1 MLEVK
6 NLTKRYGNH
15 TAVSNLSFKIESGHV
30 YGFLGPNGAG
40 KSTTM
45 NIVTG
50 CLAATSG
57 EVDAATIMLT
67 FAAQMKERYGFEAT
81 EINIGGGMGV
91 RYLPEHPPLYPEMT
105 TYEYLRFVA
114 EAKGVARKD
123 IKRQLDYVI
132 DVTSL
137 HEMVNRQ
144 TQYLSKGY
152 KQRVGIA
159 QALLGEPQ
167 LVILDEPT
175 VGLDPRQ
182 ILEIRDL
189 IKQLGKTHT
198 VILSSHILSEI
209 RAVCDSAIIIAKG
222 ELIAHDT
229 LANLEKMY
237 AGDVTQVIRVRAGEL
252 DIRRIL
258 AEVEGVNEF
267 TVSPVPGGLHEV
279 EIKVEEQYRNTLA
292 ESLFNAFAAAGKPIV
307 HMSDNQATPE
317 DVFLELTAQ
326 ADVAE
331 EEPENLPTDNE
342 QEAAK

>member
-15 TAVSNLSFKIESGHV
+15 TAVSDLSFKIESGHV

-57 EVDAATIMLT
+57 EVYVDGHDI
-67 FAAQMKERYGFEAT
+67 FEEPGIT
-81 EINIGGGMGV
+81 KKLIG
-91 RYLPEHPPLYPEMT
+91 YLPEHPPLYPEMT

-229 LANLEKMY
+229 LENLEKMY

-252 DIRRIL
+252 DVRRIL
-258 AEVEGVNEF
+258 ATVEGVNDF
-267 TVSPVPGGLHEV
+267 TVSSVPGGLHEV
-279 EIKVEEQYRNTLA
+279 EIKVEEQYKNTLA

-307 HMSDNQATPE
+307 HMSDNQATLE

-326 ADVAE
+326 ADVGEETESAE
-331 EEPENLPTDNE
+331 NE
-342 QEAAK
+342 QEAAE

>member
-1 MLEVK
+1 LLEVK

-57 EVDAATIMLT
+57 EVYVDGHDI
-67 FAAQMKERYGFEAT
+67 FEEPGIT
-81 EINIGGGMGV
+81 KRLIG
-91 RYLPEHPPLYPEMT
+91 YLPEHPPLYPEMT
-105 TYEYLRFVA
+105 TLEYLRFVA
-114 EAKGVARKD
+114 EAKGVAKKD
-123 IKRQLDYVI
+123 RQRQLDYVI
-132 DVTSL
+132 SVTGL
-137 HEMVNRQ
+137 QEMVNRQ
-144 TQYLSKGY
+144 TQFLSKGY

-189 IKQLGKTHT
+189 IKQLGKSHT

-237 AGDVTQVIRVRAGEL
+237 AGDVTLLLRVRAGEL

-258 AEVEGVNEF
+258 AEVEGVNDF
-267 TVSPVPGGLHEV
+267 TVAPVPGGIYEIN
-279 EIKVEEQYRNTLA
+279 IKVEEQYRNTLA

-307 HMSDNQATPE
+307 HMSDNQATLE

-326 ADVAE
+326 ADVGEEIIEDLPTSE
-331 EEPENLPTDNE
+331 EE
-342 QEAAK
+342 EAAE